1 MEARLN
7 LYFLLKYLWSLAE
20 ALFQRKTSKDLDV
33 EIAAVEEVLACAHK
47 LLQDLKIRN
56 QQPFLLQLLPPLQF
70 LQRAFCWLASYL
82 SAFYFIYLFIYF
94 F

>member
-33 EIAAVEEVLACAHK
+33 EIVAVEEVLAYAHK
-47 LLQDLKIRN
+47 LLQDLKIRK
-56 QQPFLLQLLPPLQF
+56 QQALSSPATSSTAVPPEGFLL
-70 LQRAFCWLASYL
+70 ASL
-82 SAFYFIYLFIYF
+82 IP
-94 F
+94 